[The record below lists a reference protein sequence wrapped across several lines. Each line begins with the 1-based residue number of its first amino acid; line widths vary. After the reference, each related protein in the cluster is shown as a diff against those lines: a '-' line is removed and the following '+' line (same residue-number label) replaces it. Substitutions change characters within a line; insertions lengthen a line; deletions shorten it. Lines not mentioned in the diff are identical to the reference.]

1 MHIRLAQAA
10 DAGAIASLYHELVD
24 DPAITVLPEQIERL
38 AANPD
43 QALLVVEQ
51 QDRLLATVHLQF
63 CTDTM
68 YARQP
73 YALLENLVVAASARG
88 QGIGAL
94 LLAEVERRCLAH
106 DCSKIML
113 LSTASR
119 LDAHRFF
126 AAQGY
131 DGERK
136 RGFVKY
142 RRNFR
147 SAAI

>member
-10 DAGAIASLYHELVD
+10 DASAIASLYHELVN

-38 AANPD
+38 AGNPD
-43 QALLVVEQ
+43 QALLVVEHQ
-51 QDRLLATVHLQF
+51 GRLLATVHLQF
-63 CTDTM
+63 CPDTM

-88 QGIGAL
+88 QGVGAL
-94 LLAEVERRCLAH
+94 LLAEVEQRCLAR

-147 SAAI
+147 SNAI